1 MDGTMAGKLI
11 AGDDPTT
18 RGNIARTVIRNTIN
32 AYSGLFNW
40 GPETFYTSAPGLYS
54 TYPYWLGKP
63 QTMLLTDDS
72 VPGGTAGGASASNGG
87 LRWYPNP
94 QPPARR
100 NNVPHHTGSQPPPT
114 ERS

>member
-40 GPETFYTSAPGLYS
+40 GLETFYTSAPGLYS
-54 TYPYWLGKP
+54 TYPYWLGHD
-63 QTMLLTDDS
+63 QTMLFTDDC
-72 VPGGTAGGASASNGG
+72 VPGGAAGGVSASNGG
-87 LRWYPNP
+87 PRCIPNP
-94 QPPARR
+94 QPVAGRYHR
-100 NNVPHHTGSQPPPT
+100 HDRQAT
-114 ERS
+114 R